1 MILYK
6 GTKVFL
12 EQIPNDV
19 TPYGG
24 QWILFEPHPKGKKM
38 FMNYYSKESALSA
51 VEFYGLTLLS
61 DENEV

>member
-1 MILYK
+1 MLYK

-24 QWILFEPHPKGKKM
+24 QWILFELHPKGKKM
-38 FMNYYSKESALSA
+38 FMNYYSKEAALSA
-51 VEFYGLTLLS
+51 VEFYELTLI
-61 DENEV
+61 NKI